1 MWGQDGSVFL
11 TPQRHTET
19 AKCTEEWIP
28 KARSRKELSAQL
40 VNSQEHCERAAP
52 GCLLSPK

>member
-1 MWGQDGSVFL
+1 MRVQEASVFL
-11 TPQRHTET
+11 IPQRHTAT

-40 VNSQEHCERAAP
+40 VKCQEHCERAAP